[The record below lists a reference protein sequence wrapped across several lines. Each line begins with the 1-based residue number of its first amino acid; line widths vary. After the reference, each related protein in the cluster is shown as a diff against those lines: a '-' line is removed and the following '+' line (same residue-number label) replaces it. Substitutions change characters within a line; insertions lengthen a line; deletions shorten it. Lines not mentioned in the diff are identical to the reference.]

1 MSRTPGNVIAA
12 FEAGRARWPGV
23 EVPLDRFAAHVEG
36 LQVDDDDLRLRGT
49 DLFLAAAC
57 AAGDVAALRHF
68 DTAFVSSVD
77 GRVARFQLSA
87 DKVDEL
93 RQKLRTKLFV
103 GLSPGIRRYQGRAPL
118 AAWLHVTAVRV
129 AIDIAA
135 LAPRAATDVDL
146 FELVGDDQTPEIET
160 ARRQHEERFR
170 LALEES
176 FRQLS
181 ARDKTILRLHVVDGL
196 NIDAIG
202 AIYGVHRATA
212 ARWLVAIRARVYD
225 GLKQQFVMQWNASSS
240 ELRSLVWLLRDHIHL
255 TAKRVLES

>member
-1 MSRTPGNVIAA
+1 MAPPPANVIAA

-23 EVPLDRFAAHVEG
+23 ELPLDAFAAHLEA
-36 LQVDDDDLRLRGT
+36 LEVDPGDLALRGT
-49 DLFLAAAC
+49 DLFLATAC
-57 AAGDVAALRHF
+57 AAGDAAALRHF
-68 DTAFVSSVD
+68 DASYVSGVD
-77 GRVARFQLSA
+77 GRVARFELSA

-93 RQKLRTKLFV
+93 RQKLRTKLLM
-103 GLSPGIRRYQGRAPL
+103 GPSLGIRRYRGRAPL

-135 LAPRAATDVDL
+135 LVPRSGTDVDL
-146 FELVGDDQTPEIET
+146 FELVGADQTPEIET
-160 ARRQHEERFR
+160 ARRQYQDRFR

-176 FRQLS
+176 FRELS

-225 GLKQQFVMQWNASSS
+225 RLKQQFAMQWHASSS
-240 ELRSLVWLLRDHIHL
+240 ELRSLVWLLRDHIHI
-255 TAKRVLES
+255 TAKRVLEP